1 MRELAADLLPSTR
14 EISQGLVE
22 HLTAALP
29 ELAAGDDELREEMLA
44 SAEANIDQVLRLP
57 PARMPT
63 RSWCRSRS
71 PSTSAASYAAG
82 SRCRCCCGPIAS
94 GTRGSGIAGR
104 GRARAHRQPRG
115 SSRGAGAEPAFMFAY
130 VDRISDILVE
140 DYGSERERM
149 ARGAAQLRA
158 DTVRSILAGEPID
171 EELAVQRL
179 GYELRRHHVA
189 LRVSSSA
196 SEVRGLEPAAR
207 EAAAALGPGE
217 PLVIPSGVASLDV
230 WCGSYEP
237 PTAAALEGYVPP
249 DGVRVALGGSGRDVA
264 GFRRTHAEAMQ
275 AARVAALA
283 GDSATAVT
291 SYQRVELVSLLAG
304 DLPRARRFVAARLG
318 PRRHPSPRS
327 GCARPFSRSSS
338 PGAAAPAPQRALRTP
353 EHRDLSRQAGR
364 GADGPAG
371 QPQPGRT
378 GVRAHAGRR
387 PRSRR
392 AVRRGRLQLSQPSPL
407 WRDQGSRRN
416 FVACAHRPRRR
427 ASVEF
432 PCADQQ
438 SRRGADVRHQIVNVL
453 ADLPEARA
461 GAEPHCACARRRR
474 GHDRQHRRSP
484 TASPARPRCSTASA
498 SAPAMSLR

>member
-1 MRELAADLLPSTR
+1 MATSASAERDAVRDDAAPRAVRELAADLLPSTR

-29 ELAAGDDELREEMLA
+29 ELAADDDELREEMLA
-44 SAEANIDQVLRLP
+44 SAEANIDQVLRLL
-57 PARMPT
+57 R
-63 RSWCRSRS
+63 
-71 PSTSAASYAAG
+71 
-82 SRCRCCCGPIAS
+82 
-94 GTRGSGIAGR
+94 
-104 GRARAHRQPRG
+104 
-115 SSRGAGAEPAFMFAY
+115 AGADADALVVPIEVAQYVRGLVRRGVTLPVLLRSYRLGHAWFWDRWSQALHDRIDSLEDLLAAQEQSSAFMFAY

-149 ARGAAQLRA
+149 ARGAAQLRG

-196 SEVRGLEPAAR
+196 SEVRGLERAAR

-249 DGVRVALGGSGRDVA
+249 DGVRVAFGGSGRDVA

-304 DLPRARRFVAARLG
+304 DLPRARRFVAGSSARS
-318 PRRHPSPRS
+318 RRHPSPRS

-338 PGAAAPAPQRALRTP
+338 PGAAAPAPPRALRAP
-353 EHRDLSRQAGR
+353 EHRDLSRQA
-364 GADGPAG
+364 AEELMAG
-371 QPQPGRT
+371 GSTTTRSNWC
-378 GVRAHAGRR
+378 A
-387 PRSRR
+387 RSRWPPPLEPPCWPTR
-392 AVRRGRLQLSQPSPL
+392 SPL
-407 WRDQGSRRN
+407 
-416 FVACAHRPRRR
+416 
-427 ASVEF
+427 
-432 PCADQQ
+432 
-438 SRRGADVRHQIVNVL
+438 
-453 ADLPEARA
+453 
-461 GAEPHCACARRRR
+461 AEPSQRLVARSQRAAELRRL
-474 GHDRQHRRSP
+474 
-484 TASPARPRCSTASA
+484 RP
-498 SAPAMSLR
+498 